1 MSTLAC
7 SPGEFGA
14 SGERGSLAEIDVPGS
29 PAHRLGGEVNTYP
42 LSFDSE
48 VLESGGALSGSGAVL
63 PSWLQRGKK

>member
-14 SGERGSLAEIDVPGS
+14 PGKRGSLAEIDVPGS
-29 PAHRLGGEVNTYP
+29 PVYRLGGEVNTYP

-48 VLESGGALSGSGAVL
+48 GLGVGWSAIGKWCGIALLAAS
-63 PSWLQRGKK
+63 R

>member
-29 PAHRLGGEVNTYP
+29 PAHRLGG
-42 LSFDSE
+42 
-48 VLESGGALSGSGAVL
+48 
-63 PSWLQRGKK
+63 RG